1 MASTDKQ
8 SNRNQEP
15 NEWDAGREERE
26 RRGNEALEYQRYL
39 KQQIAAS
46 QQRQAEMSNAN
57 QLRADQ
63 KASRD
68 KEWQDTGGGGETGE
82 NGEEKGGADGEP
94 KNKRGGNGNMANDAE
109 WRDRLDRAERKN
121 KAKAN
126 LEKNFIGKQIA
137 KKAAN
142 KVAEGSTKIFKV
154 LLIIALMVDLL
165 EYLDLGL
172 FSALVNVGIYAIVVT
187 AGFFTWFLK
196 NNNNRF
202 SIFNLLKGQMWKYL
216 IMPLFEMFPIV
227 NLLPFWTGTVVM
239 MWIKVSYER
248 KKLSAVN
255 IKDKMSKQDREHFER
270 LANFRLN

>member
-1 MASTDKQ
+1 MPNIDERLMAG
-8 SNRNQEP
+8 NQE
-15 NEWDAGREERE
+15 
-26 RRGNEALEYQRYL
+26 NEAAQEL
-39 KQQIAAS
+39 K
-46 QQRQAEMSNAN
+46 N
-57 QLRADQ
+57 Q
-63 KASRD
+63 
-68 KEWQDTGGGGETGE
+68 
-82 NGEEKGGADGEP
+82 
-94 KNKRGGNGNMANDAE
+94 KRGRGNMANDAE
-109 WRDRLDRAERKN
+109 WRGRLGEAEKRN
-121 KAKAN
+121 KAKTN

-202 SIFNLLKGQMWKYL
+202 SIFNLLKGQLWKFL
-216 IMPLFEMFPIV
+216 ILPLFEMLPIV

-248 KKLSAVN
+248 KKLSVVN